1 MKLNVGFRPSIVVA
15 ALAVVATAL
24 WIVTSQ
30 GGVCWIAL
38 PFAVFYTVLLVLAA
52 FALVRIAAI
61 ERPMDWNAPGRL
73 LILAPHEDDCVIS
86 AGGLG
91 FRNARLGGAVRI
103 AYLARDENPGLPERR
118 AAEAR
123 AAWRIA
129 GLRDEDLQFLDVMPP
144 LEQRD
149 PERLRRAAVALR
161 ALIDEFRPTAI
172 VMPAFEGGHIHHD
185 MTAAL
190 VASLVTAE
198 DRFDL
203 LEAPEYSPYV
213 SLLNTPHRI
222 LSLTARWLFFLVYFG
237 EPDGVDGRPVL
248 KVTLAPEDLLAKRQM
263 LAAFVSQNAP
273 SLVATRSYPDRLVAL
288 QAPHVRRHPFD
299 FGSSYLRLALALRQR
314 LPPFVVDRVLPGQLG
329 TIGRIGTIT
338 DWDAET
344 SPTHR

>member
-24 WIVTSQ
+24 WIVTSR

-38 PFAVFYTVLLVLAA
+38 PFAVFYTVLLVLAG
-52 FALVRIAAI
+52 FALLRILRI
-61 ERPMDWNAPGRL
+61 ERPIDWDAPARL

-103 AYLARDENPGLPERR
+103 VYLARDENPGLPERR

-123 AAWRIA
+123 EAWRIA
-129 GLRDEDLQFLDVMPP
+129 GLGDDDLHFLDLMPP
-144 LEQRD
+144 LEKRD
-149 PERLRRAAVALR
+149 PEKLRHAGIALR
-161 ALIDEFRPTAI
+161 AVIDEFHPTAI

-185 MTAAL
+185 MVAAL
-190 VASLVTAE
+190 VGSIVTPQ

-203 LEAPEYSPYV
+203 FEAPEYSPYF
-213 SLLNTPHRI
+213 SLLHTPHRL
-222 LSLTARWLFFLVYFG
+222 LSLAARWLFLIVYFG
-237 EPDGVDGRPVL
+237 EPDAVDGRPVL
-248 KVTLAPEDLLAKRQM
+248 IVRLSAEELAAKRRM

-273 SLVATRSYPDRLVAL
+273 SLVATRGYPDRLVKHGRR
-288 QAPHVRRHPFD
+288 PPRRHPFD
-299 FGSSYLRLALALRQR
+299 FTCSYLRLALVLRR
-314 LPPFVVDRVLPGQLG
+314 YLPASLVDRLLPVQLG
-329 TIGRIGTIT
+329 TIGRPGTIT

-344 SPTHR
+344 SPTPR